1 MQAVLCHAFGDP
13 SAIRLGEIDAPRPK
27 RGELLVDVH
36 AAAVSF
42 MDTLMTA
49 GKYQMR
55 PPLPYVPG
63 SDAAGVVAA
72 VGEGVTRFKP
82 GDRVACGNWYGSYA
96 EQMVCSEFGATAL
109 PPEVDFATGSAVRHG
124 YGTAY
129 YALVECARLQPG
141 ETVFVTGAA
150 GGVGLAAVDLARHLG
165 ARVIAGVGSPEKAAA
180 VRERGAHEV
189 IDYRTE
195 DLKER
200 IKTLTDGRGV
210 DVFFDNVGGD
220 LFTTMTR
227 LMNWG
232 GRMLPIGF
240 TGGEIPSVPMNLP
253 LLKNYSIVGA
263 FWGAWTQ
270 RCPGQN
276 AAAETALMQWV
287 AAGQLRP
294 LVGTRLPLRDF
305 AEAAAMVT
313 QRRVQGRVV
322 LEVRPAG
329 ALTGGW
335 LKTRAAA

>member
-13 SAIRLGEIDAPRPK
+13 SAIRLGEIEAPVPQ

-36 AAAVSF
+36 AAAVTF

-82 GDRVACGNWYGSYA
+82 GDRVACGSWHGSYG
-96 EQMVCSEFGATAL
+96 ERMVCSEFGATAL

-124 YGTAY
+124 YGTAH

-150 GGVGLAAVDLARHLG
+150 GGVGLAAVDVARHLG
-165 ARVIAGVGSPEKAAA
+165 ARVIAGIGSPAKAAA

-189 IDYRTE
+189 IDYRAQ

-200 IKTLTDGRGV
+200 IKSLTGGRGV
-210 DVFFDNVGGD
+210 DVFFDNVGGEI
-220 LFTTMTR
+220 FTAMTR

-270 RCPGQN
+270 RCPEQS
-276 AAAETALMQWV
+276 AEAETVLMQLV
-287 AAGQLRP
+287 AAGNLRP
-294 LVGTRLPLRDF
+294 LVGARMPLRDF
-305 AEAAAMVT
+305 AAAIALVT
-313 QRRVQGRVV
+313 QRQVQGRVV
-322 LEVRPAG
+322 LEVR
-329 ALTGGW
+329 
-335 LKTRAAA
+335 